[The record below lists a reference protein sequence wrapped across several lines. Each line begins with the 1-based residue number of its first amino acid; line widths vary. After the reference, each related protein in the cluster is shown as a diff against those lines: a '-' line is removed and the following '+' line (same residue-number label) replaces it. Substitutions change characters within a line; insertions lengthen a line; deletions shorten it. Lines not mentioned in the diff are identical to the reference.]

1 MMRKWLLL
9 FCLLSPLT
17 WGSEQDARNLG
28 ELSSHS
34 RLLCASAMVYFNPQ
48 EREPDPR
55 ALSATFY
62 HLNTLSRL
70 VVQLGNPEALQS
82 PVQAMEKLFKTL
94 DGLPRDQAS
103 RFPELVGQLLEQ
115 ERRLEHAAQALSAG
129 LKQDPAGDPGA
140 PFNAQSQALASL
152 LLDYQLRAYPLPNKL
167 DFALPEAQAARL
179 DADIEQRFDQLLAD
193 HPDHADV
200 LGKARTNYRFVR
212 AQLQQGGGRTH
223 GGAEFYLSRAV
234 VDLDELAVSLN

>member
-1 MMRKWLLL
+1 MRKLLML
-9 FCLLSPLT
+9 FCLLSPLA
-17 WGSEQDARNLG
+17 WGSEQDARHLG

-34 RLLCASAMVYFNPQ
+34 RLLCASAMVYFNPE

-55 ALSATFY
+55 ALTATYY
-62 HLNTLSRL
+62 HLNTLSAL
-70 VVQLGNPEALQS
+70 VVQLGSPESLQS
-82 PVQAMEKLFKTL
+82 PVRAMEKLFKTL
-94 DGLPRDQAS
+94 DSLPRDQAS
-103 RFPELVGQLLEQ
+103 RFPELVGQLLKQEQ
-115 ERRLEHAAQALSAG
+115 QLEHAVQAASAS

-152 LLDYQLRAYPLPNKL
+152 LLDYQLRAYPLPNKP

-179 DADIEQRFDQLLAD
+179 DADIEQRFDQLLAG
-193 HPDHADV
+193 HPQHADV

-212 AQLQQGGGRTH
+212 AQLQHGGGRTH